1 MVPLADADAIAAK
14 RRNLFNRNAFFEET
28 DEKGF
33 PERLG
38 MDFVSAA
45 QLALCAL
52 FRQTDSDSRF
62 LKLHAIVFGNRDG
75 VFGSN
80 GEKKFPDEGGL
91 ERSRRRS
98 GGKGHHTGT
107 PVFAV

>member
-28 DEKGF
+28 DEKGV
-33 PERLG
+33 PETLG

-52 FRQTDSDSRF
+52 CRQTGSDSRF

-91 ERSRRRS
+91 ERSRRR
-98 GGKGHHTGT
+98 
-107 PVFAV
+107 

>member
-14 RRNLFNRNAFFEET
+14 RRNLFNRNAFFEKT
-28 DEKGF
+28 DEKGV
-33 PERLG
+33 PETLG

-52 FRQTDSDSRF
+52 FRQTGSDSRF

-98 GGKGHHTGT
+98 GSKGHHTGT